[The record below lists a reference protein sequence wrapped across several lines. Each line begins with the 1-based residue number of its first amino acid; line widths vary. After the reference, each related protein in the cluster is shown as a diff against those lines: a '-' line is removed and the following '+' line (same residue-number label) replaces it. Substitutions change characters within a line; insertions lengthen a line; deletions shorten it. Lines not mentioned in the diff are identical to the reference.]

1 MTTLSGKTPSA
12 TYKDLLQVSNA
23 NSGVDATLRPVEDGE
38 GTQSVLQLS
47 TSAARLIGPL
57 DFTGTNHAGLRLIAL
72 TAAQRDA
79 ITPLGGMLIFNT
91 STGQAEYYNG
101 AGWIGEP
108 SFANYARLDTAQV
121 YTRQQNT
128 ANAALTDAATIA
140 WDMNLAQVAT
150 VTLGGNRT
158 LANPTNIVDGGSYR
172 LIVKQDATGGRTLT
186 FGSAY
191 KWAGGSVPILST
203 GANAVDVLVFTADG
217 ANMLGG
223 LTKAYA

>member
-1 MTTLSGKTPSA
+1 MASLTGKTDDN

-23 NSGVDATLRPVEDGE
+23 NTGLDTVLRPVESGA
-38 GTQSVLQLS
+38 GVASALQLS

-57 DFTGTNHAGLRLIAL
+57 DFIGTNHAGLRLNTL
-72 TAAQRDA
+72 TTAQRDL
-79 ITPLGGMLIFNT
+79 ITPVVGNVVFNT
-91 STGQAEYYNG
+91 TTGQVEKYNG
-101 AGWIGEP
+101 TAWIGEP
-108 SFANYARLDTAQV
+108 SFSGYARLDTAQV
-121 YTRQQNT
+121 FTRQQNT

-140 WDMNLAQVAT
+140 WDLNLAQVAT

-203 GANAVDVLVFTADG
+203 GANAVDLLVFTADG
-217 ANMLGG
+217 SNLLGG